1 MKKAIIVA
9 ITIFFL
15 AAVGSLFYYFAFSTK
30 KHEIPSKESDQTTQA
45 PQQITTTTT
54 IESGQQTTT
63 TTSATQL
70 TTLKE
75 NEIELSSSG
84 FSKTYVKLAIGTP
97 LIIINK
103 DSKTQNL
110 KFEELEISYV
120 LNADEKLEFPTIEK
134 GKFTIRDAESGGVL
148 TLEVY

>member
-1 MKKAIIVA
+1 MKKAIIVV

-15 AAVGSLFYYFAFSTK
+15 VVVGSLFYYFAFSAK
-30 KHEIPSKESDQTTQA
+30 KHEIPTQA
-45 PQQITTTTT
+45 PQQTTTTTT
-54 IESGQQTTT
+54 IESEQQTTT
-63 TTSATQL
+63 VTQP

-97 LIIINK
+97 LIIINR
-103 DSKTQNL
+103 DSKTHNL

>member
-15 AAVGSLFYYFAFSTK
+15 VVFGSLFYYFAFSAK
-30 KHEIPSKESDQTTQA
+30 KYEISSKESNQTTQI
-45 PQQITTTTT
+45 PQQTTVPTT
-54 IESGQQTTT
+54 IGSEQQTTT
-63 TTSATQL
+63 TASATQL
-70 TTLKE
+70 TNLKE
-75 NEIELSSSG
+75 NDIELSSSG
-84 FSKTYVKLAIGTP
+84 FSKTYVKLAIGIP

-103 DSKTQNL
+103 DSKTHNL

-134 GKFTIRDAESGGVL
+134 GKFTIRDAESGSVL